1 MTKKSI
7 PSDDHVDPANLF
19 EEPSVA
25 GATADAAPDPFD
37 VESLRLGQDFASAL
51 NVKKVVTVVRCRKP
65 NRQEFVRVRP
75 GAEWRLQ
82 TAAFEDKVQ
91 RETYLVDRALWSD
104 LHGEIQPVAIFATIN
119 RQADVFLWPCKLPGT
134 DGRTNSWLDS
144 ALAAAQLAERVW
156 IRMAANMGAGLYDVF
171 EASAELTDPEWPD
184 LTFPELLKLCF
195 KDRFI
200 RSADHPMLRQLRGE
214 A

>member
-75 GAEWRLQ
+75 GAEWRLE

-91 RETYLVDRALWSD
+91 RETYLVDRPMWSD
-104 LHGEIQPVAIFATIN
+104 LNGEIIPVCLFLAIN
-119 RQADVFLWPCKLPGT
+119 RQKDLFLWPLRLPGS
-134 DGRTNSWLDS
+134 DGRSNSWNDS
-144 ALAAAQLAERVW
+144 AAAAAQLAQRVW
-156 IRMAANMGAGLYDVF
+156 VRIAANMAAGMYDAY
-171 EASAELTDPEWPD
+171 EASGDLADPEWPD
-184 LTFPELLKLCF
+184 LSFHEILHLSF

-200 RSADHPMLRQLRGE
+200 KSADHVVLRQLRGE